1 MQAPNFG
8 ADLQRIHRVIT
19 RGINVAL
26 DHSVM
31 YAPDGYP
38 NEEIKTG
45 FRRYVQALIS
55 FMDAHHDGEDTL
67 AWPALRLKFPDA
79 PYATLTQEHLEIATT
94 LAALELAREADDLEG
109 LSFHLR
115 ELKTQWHGHIAIEE
129 VAFDPE
135 ETAAALD
142 DQEQVEIAKMLS
154 DHSLQHAQPV
164 ELVVPFTLYNL
175 EPEEQEV
182 LKDSVPA
189 EQRDQLMQA
198 IEGPW
203 KEQWEPMKPFL
214 LVDRGRTYL

>member
-26 DHSVM
+26 DHSTM

-38 NEEIKTG
+38 NEEIRTG
-45 FRRYVQALIS
+45 FRSYVQSLIAL
-55 FMDAHHDGEDTL
+55 MEAHHEGEDTL
-67 AWPALRLKFPDA
+67 AWPALRLRFPDA
-79 PYATLTQEHLEIATT
+79 PYPILIQQHLEIATT
-94 LAALELAREADDLEG
+94 LAALELAREADDLDG

-115 ELKTQWHGHIAIEE
+115 ELQTQWHGHIGIEE

-142 DQEQVEIAKMLS
+142 DQEQVKIAMMLS
-154 DHSLQHAQPV
+154 DHSLQHAQPA

-175 EPEEQEV
+175 APEEQQV
-182 LKDSVPA
+182 LKDSVPP

-203 KEQWEPMKPFL
+203 REHWEPMKPFL
-214 LVDRGRTYL
+214 IVGDRGAYV